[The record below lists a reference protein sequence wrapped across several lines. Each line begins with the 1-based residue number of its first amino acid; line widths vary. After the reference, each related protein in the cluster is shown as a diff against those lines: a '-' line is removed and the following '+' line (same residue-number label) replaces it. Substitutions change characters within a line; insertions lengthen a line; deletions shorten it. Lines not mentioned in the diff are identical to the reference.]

1 MIIGDVR
8 VRVGD
13 VAALVKRGGRGREV
27 AWCGSAVEMGGC
39 GDRRFDA
46 LGVEIVVVAVDSGAI
61 GVDFRWGRDIGGTGT
76 IYVLGVAGEN
86 AARGEAD
93 DGVGAIPV

>member
-1 MIIGDVR
+1 MR
-8 VRVGD
+8 VRD
-13 VAALVKRGGRGREV
+13 VAALVKWGGRGREV
-27 AWCGSAVEMGGC
+27 AWCGSAGKTGGC

-61 GVDFRWGRDIGGTGT
+61 GVDFRWVRDIGGTST